1 MRQEQKDAQDLA
13 QQLDDVKK
21 HRSALSKLIDRER
34 SLREEAGRIGQR
46 ERELSAAREE
56 LQQHERGLK
65 DELGALLIRQTAEF
79 ADHEKKLDALAGEL
93 AAREAATARAEQ
105 AVAKLQDE
113 LKRSVAER
121 RGANASDRRRRARAR
136 ERAPE
141 GGKPRAGD
149 RPAPV

>member
-1 MRQEQKDAQDLA
+1 MRQEQKDAQNLA

-34 SLREEAGRIGQR
+34 GLREEAGRIGRR

-79 ADHEKKLDALAGEL
+79 TDHEKKLDALAGEL
-93 AAREAATARAEQ
+93 AAREAAVERAEH
-105 AVAKLQDE
+105 AVAKSQDE
-113 LKRSVAER
+113 LKRSVAE
-121 RGANASDRRRRARAR
+121 AE
-136 ERAPE
+136 ERMQATAAAE
-141 GGKPRAGD
+141 
-149 RPAPV
+149 